1 MSKNSEFQKETSE
14 GMNGKD
20 YKNSMYQY
28 SFFQWYK
35 FLDIAVNLFSLNY
48 NLTLY
53 HDTSQ
58 ARHYESILDVKVLYL
73 YIPCFELS

>member
-14 GMNGKD
+14 GMTGKD
-20 YKNSMYQY
+20 YTKFYVSI
-28 SFFQWYK
+28 FFQWYK

-58 ARHYESILDVKVLYL
+58 ARHYESILDV
-73 YIPCFELS
+73 